1 MNTFADVHE
10 RLTKKREVKNMC
22 ESTVYLIDKNGK
34 ESLFF
39 ELVDK
44 IVPDKN
50 TIYLEDILGQKKS
63 VNAKIKELALVDHR
77 IVLEEIAE

>member
-1 MNTFADVHE
+1 
-10 RLTKKREVKNMC
+10 MC

-50 TIYLEDILGQKKS
+50 TVYLEDILGQKKS
-63 VNAKIKELALVDHR
+63 VNARIKELALVDHR
-77 IVLEEIAE
+77 IVLEEIADTEHI

>member
-1 MNTFADVHE
+1 
-10 RLTKKREVKNMC
+10 MC
-22 ESTVYLIDKNGK
+22 ESNVYLIDKNGK

-44 IVPDKN
+44 IVPGKN
-50 TIYLEDILGQKKS
+50 SVYLEDILGQKKT
-63 VNAKIKELALVDHR
+63 VNARIKELALVDHR

>member
-1 MNTFADVHE
+1 
-10 RLTKKREVKNMC
+10 MC
-22 ESTVYLIDKNGK
+22 ESNVYLIDKNGK

-44 IVPDKN
+44 IVPGKN
-50 TIYLEDILGQKKS
+50 TIDLEDILGQKKS
-63 VNAKIKELALVDHR
+63 VKATIKELSLVDHR

>member
-1 MNTFADVHE
+1 
-10 RLTKKREVKNMC
+10 MC
-22 ESTVYLIDKNGK
+22 ESNVYLIDKSGK
-34 ESLFF
+34 EKLFF

-63 VNAKIKELALVDHR
+63 VNARIKELALVDHR

>member
-1 MNTFADVHE
+1 VHP
-10 RLTKKREVKNMC
+10 RFRRTGEVKNMC
-22 ESTVYLIDKNGK
+22 ESNVYLIDKSGK
-34 ESLFF
+34 EKLFF

-63 VNAKIKELALVDHR
+63 VNARIKELALVDHR